1 MSETLTQILHD
12 ETRRWAVAR
21 DGAQLVA
28 DEVASR
34 SGLRAAALKAG
45 FKTIRRLKPGIIE
58 EAMYHLLPSF
68 APKVDPH
75 WERAVASGDPSGYFD
90 RHAAAIAESLL
101 EVTDAKAQQAKNR
114 VMLKVYR
121 ALRGQ
126 ALAHTAQSVPRL
138 PALIAKHVAPA
149 P

>member
-1 MSETLTQILHD
+1 MTLTEVLTD
-12 ETRRWAVAR
+12 EGRRRAVAR

-58 EAMYHLLPSF
+58 EAMYALLPSF
-68 APKVDPH
+68 APAVDPH
-75 WERAVASGDPSGYFD
+75 WAEAVRSGDPRAYF
-90 RHAAAIAESLL
+90 RKNAQEIAESLL
-101 EVTDAKAQQAKNR
+101 SVTDAKARRAKNR
-114 VMLKVYR
+114 VMLKVYK

-126 ALAHTAQSVPRL
+126 ALAQTAQSVPRL
-138 PALIAKHVAPA
+138 PDLIEKHV
-149 P
+149 